1 RACHACGGLRAPGHA
16 QGARRDRG
24 QDELVATRTRLRR
37 PARTRRAEPARPQ
50 IRGTD
55 TGRRH
60 YAAHADQL
68 DRRNQL
74 RLYMFNTTHIS
85 RAGMIGAVLAGVLAH
100 PSPAAA
106 QLDPLLF
113 LKLAPP
119 NVIVAVDT
127 SNR

>member
-1 RACHACGGLRAPGHA
+1 
-16 QGARRDRG
+16 
-24 QDELVATRTRLRR
+24 
-37 PARTRRAEPARPQ
+37 
-50 IRGTD
+50 
-55 TGRRH
+55 
-60 YAAHADQL
+60 
-68 DRRNQL
+68 
-74 RLYMFNTTHIS
+74 MFNTTHIS

-127 SNR
+127 SNRMQRGVSSYTRGGGAIYCASTPQ